1 MLAEVAH
8 TADLRL
14 RRTLGAAVQ
23 QLHDLVSDSEPTPIA
38 TCRTRNGPALDILER
53 RWA

>member
-1 MLAEVAH
+1 MLAEVAR

-14 RRTLGAAVQ
+14 CRTFGAAVQ
-23 QLHDLVSDSEPTPIA
+23 HLHDLVSDSEPTSIA

-53 RWA
+53 HWA